1 MDNRNRS
8 LVLFALQVFI
18 EAAELFDEEHAFIDD
33 CSRGKRADIS
43 VFGTLFELAAD
54 NVKSSVKFDAA
65 GCLLRAFNEALH
77 DARHARARGAAQNLR
92 VYRNAAPAE
101 QFESFLLRD
110 DFQHAHREHA
120 LHLVLRKKQHADAVI
135 AFTVQSDTCGCGG
148 CFEKLMGNL
157 RKDTDAVAD
166 LSGRVLA
173 RAVLKLFHDCQRV
186 VQHLV
191 IRMPVYIYDG
201 SDPAG
206 IVLCEKSLVIFTGPS
221 GSFGIVHSILH

>member
-1 MDNRNRS
+1 MDNRDCG
-8 LVLFALQVFI
+8 LVVFALQVFI

-166 LSGRVLA
+166 LSGRISACSVIEA
-173 RAVLKLFHDCQRV
+173 FHDLQSII
-186 VQHLV
+186 QN
-191 IRMPVYIYDG
+191 
-201 SDPAG
+201 G
-206 IVLCEKSLVIFTGPS
+206 IVLMSINVHDGADAAR
-221 GSFGIVHSILH
+221 IVFHTARFQP